1 MTLPRI
7 YKSWVHGTED
17 VTKFSSLERFWCI
30 AYCVLDWLDALLQ
43 IREAKKAALL
53 EQKAKPAEDVEEGN
67 ETEAEESEVA
77 EDDASK
83 IAGVCLQ

>member
-1 MTLPRI
+1 M
-7 YKSWVHGTED
+7 
-17 VTKFSSLERFWCI
+17 
-30 AYCVLDWLDALLQ
+30 Q

>member
-1 MTLPRI
+1 M
-7 YKSWVHGTED
+7 
-17 VTKFSSLERFWCI
+17 
-30 AYCVLDWLDALLQ
+30 Q

-53 EQKAKPAEDVEEGN
+53 EQQAKPAENDEEGD

-83 IAGVCLQ
+83 VAGVCLLSLLPSSKVKF